1 MMQEEYRAN
10 SKRYEE
16 GISFKRCGNSG
27 IVLPRLSLGMWHN
40 FGSVDSLHNA
50 TKIARHAFDNGITH
64 FDLANNYGPTFGS
77 AEENLGRM
85 IKRDFKPYRNELVIS
100 TKAGHLMWPGPYGDG
115 GSRKYLIS
123 SLDDSLKR
131 MSLDYVDIFYIHRL
145 TPETPLE
152 ETMQALVD
160 IVRQGKALYVGISK
174 YPPAI
179 LDRAIAFLKDQNV
192 PCLVSQDKYNMMVR
206 DVENGVLDCCT
217 KNGLGFVAFSPLAQ
231 GILTNKYINGIPK
244 GSRASRPESF
254 LKAEQVTPE
263 LIEKII
269 KLNNIA
275 NQRGQTLAQMA
286 ISWVVRNEQVTS
298 AIIGAS
304 STEQIDDNLA
314 ALDNLNFSSEEL
326 QLIDSIT
333 K

>member
-50 TKIARHAFDNGITH
+50 TRIARHAFDNGITH

-77 AEENLGRM
+77 AEENLGQM

-269 KLNNIA
+269 KLNDIA

>member
-269 KLNNIA
+269 KLNDIA

>member
-10 SKRYEE
+10 SKRYQE

-115 GSRKYLIS
+115 GSRKYLMS

-160 IVRQGKALYVGISK
+160 IVRQGKALYIGISK

-179 LDRAIAFLKDQNV
+179 LDKAIAYLKEQNV

-231 GILTNKYINGIPK
+231 GILTNKYIKGIPK

-269 KLNNIA
+269 KLNDIA

-286 ISWVVRNEQVTS
+286 ISWVVRNELVTS

-304 STEQIDDNLA
+304 STEQIDDNLS
-314 ALDNLNFSSEEL
+314 ALNNLNFSSEEL

>member
-27 IVLPRLSLGMWHN
+27 IILPRLSLGMWHN

-269 KLNNIA
+269 KLNDIA